1 MHYMCVLLLGINSH
15 CEKCS
20 LAFPLQAM
28 YIEHFGKSIENKSA
42 EEEEGAE
49 NFPKTPE
56 TPLFLKTLEAM
67 KTPESVEKMQFP
79 KSPFFEM

>member
-1 MHYMCVLLLGINSH
+1 
-15 CEKCS
+15 
-20 LAFPLQAM
+20 M

-42 EEEEGAE
+42 EVEEGAE